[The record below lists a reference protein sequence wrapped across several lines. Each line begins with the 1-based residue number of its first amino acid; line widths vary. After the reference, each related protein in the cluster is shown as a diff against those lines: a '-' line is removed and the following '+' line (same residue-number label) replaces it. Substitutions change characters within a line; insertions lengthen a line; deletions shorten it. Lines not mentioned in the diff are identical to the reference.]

1 MCPFSVTHVTC
12 ASVKSWHTHAQS
24 CGFFFSFFAIL
35 FIETENLSSL
45 QQLPWRQ
52 GLNPKPSG
60 FIHCMSV
67 CSLPFTATSRKTARW
82 VDGWLR
88 LLWMVVMV
96 HSNHLR
102 FPAAF
107 HTRTVPLKH
116 VKFSLV
122 YRLLCSILF
131 FWHISGYGSYH
142 KVYHWWPSNGS
153 HFAVI

>member
-1 MCPFSVTHVTC
+1 MLVTVYRNFQEDCTLGGWVTPP
-12 ASVKSWHTHAQS
+12 
-24 CGFFFSFFAIL
+24 L
-35 FIETENLSSL
+35 
-45 QQLPWRQ
+45 
-52 GLNPKPSG
+52 
-60 FIHCMSV
+60 
-67 CSLPFTATSRKTARW
+67 
-82 VDGWLR
+82 VDGCETC
-88 LLWMVVMV
+88 V

-142 KVYHWWPSNGS
+142 KVYH
-153 HFAVI
+153 